1 MTELMFGLGLSTS
14 AAPGADPVAMA
25 TAAED
30 LGFDF
35 VSASD
40 HPCGD
45 QPTFETP
52 TMLTWIAARTSRIR
66 VATRVLGVP
75 YRPPP
80 MVAKM
85 AETLDRL
92 SGGRLILGL
101 GGGYSDAEFR
111 AFGLDVPTPRE
122 KVQGLAEAV
131 SIIRGLW
138 SQPSLTFAGTR
149 YQTEAARIEP
159 KPGHHI
165 PIWLGTFGDRA
176 LAVTGQ
182 LADGWIPSLGHA
194 PPEQARLMRD
204 RVLAAARQ
212 ARPGARGD
220 HLRLPPGDQG
230 RRPGGRTSWPGDRLR
245 SRRRR
250 TAHRV
255 REARLHRPEL
265 RARRAGTAGAGA
277 PARPGGDPG
286 GPGRGMSGISS
297 PAARTGRRDAAPRA
311 QRHRADVLPARAR

>member
-1 MTELMFGLGLSTS
+1 MGGTTAPVVAGLSVGIALAS
-14 AAPGADPVAMA
+14 SPGPVQAVLLAESVSGGIARGFRAQAPAAMA
-25 TAAED
+25 ATAEE

-52 TMLTWIAARTSRIR
+52 TMLAWIAARTSRIR

-85 AETLDRL
+85 TETLDRL

-138 SQPSLTFAGTR
+138 SQQSLTFAGSR

-159 KPGHHI
+159 KPGHRI
-165 PIWLGTFGDRA
+165 PIWLGTFGERA

-194 PPEQARLMRD
+194 PPEQAVLMRD
-204 RVLAAARQ
+204 RVLTAARQ
-212 ARPGARGD
+212 AGREPEEITCGY
-220 HLRLPPGDQG
+220 HLEIRVD
-230 RRPGGRTSWPGDRLR
+230 DR
-245 SRRRR
+245 
-250 TAHRV
+250 
-255 REARLHRPEL
+255 
-265 RARRAGTAGAGA
+265 
-277 PARPGGDPG
+277 
-286 GPGRGMSGISS
+286 
-297 PAARTGRRDAAPRA
+297 AAPRPGLVTGPA
-311 QRHRADVLPARAR
+311 GAVAEQLVGFTRLGFTALSFALAGPEPQEQAHRLAREVIPAVRAAV

>member
-25 TAAED
+25 AAAED

-212 ARPGARGD
+212 AGREPGEITCGY
-220 HLRLPPGDQG
+220 HLEIKVD
-230 RRPGGRTSWPGDRLR
+230 DR
-245 SRRRR
+245 
-250 TAHRV
+250 A
-255 REARLHRPEL
+255 A
-265 RARRAGTAGAGA
+265 
-277 PARPGGDPG
+277 ARPGLVTGSAAAVAEQLIEFVKLGLTALSFAPA
-286 GPGRGMSGISS
+286 GPGPQEQAHRLAREVI
-297 PAARTGRRDAAPRA
+297 PAVRAA
-311 QRHRADVLPARAR
+311 V